1 MFSNENMPKISTSTL
16 SDITGISSN
25 AIYKLYNKYYINLSQ
40 KLDFDFKGAQLGKSR
55 EIISLYIFERLI
67 NTEINISDLVLHLKE
82 IIVNANTLK
91 NHKLFVLLAER
102 DIKIYQNMAN
112 NYSEIFTKY
121 FTDLVTIIKLLITSI
136 KSHNIIGADFA
147 II

>member
-1 MFSNENMPKISTSTL
+1 MPKISTSTL